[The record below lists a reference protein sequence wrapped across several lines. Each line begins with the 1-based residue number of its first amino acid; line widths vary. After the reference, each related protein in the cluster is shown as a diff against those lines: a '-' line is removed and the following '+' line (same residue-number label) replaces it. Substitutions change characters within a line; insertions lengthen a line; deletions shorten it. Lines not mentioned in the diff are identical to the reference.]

1 MLYFL
6 HENMHSVTSYTAFPT
21 LILKVLTTL
30 ETLYIQFSKEKL
42 ENFFLKSFC
51 VENNFILYEKKG
63 R

>member
-1 MLYFL
+1 MYFL
-6 HENMHSVTSYTAFPT
+6 HENMHSVTSYAAFST

-42 ENFFLKSFC
+42 ENFFLKSF